1 MSADEEETIS
11 ISTTNEE
18 LVRKG
23 FDPVVVL
30 KKSNI
35 LTLSSSCPDNN
46 KELLGDAKFVDKI
59 ARRFYIIARR
69 NVKKRTK
76 LFSSTSES
84 LPYDEDPEN
93 DESDF

>member
-23 FDPVVVL
+23 FDPVVAL

-35 LTLSSSCPDNN
+35 LTLSSSCPNN
-46 KELLGDAKFVDKI
+46 KKELLGDAKFVDKMG
-59 ARRFYIIARR
+59 
-69 NVKKRTK
+69 K
-76 LFSSTSES
+76 LLLLSSTS
-84 LPYDEDPEN
+84 N
-93 DESDF
+93 R